1 MLTHNTRPTKGS
13 ATSFSLAARRT
24 IADDIVANLATLK
37 ESNDSAMVLLQKHE
51 DRIAKLEHSTS
62 MAPSLVP
69 ESLERSSS
77 YTQALTSASTLLV
90 PMCDRSRESDKS
102 DSTELRISRAEVLIV
117 DMKTELDRIS
127 KLIEDDE
134 LFAMT
139 QGDDAFHQHTEESQ
153 KEGSD
158 MVSISLDTVGTS
170 DLVELGTASDIPSE
184 LPVVCAPVLP
194 SIEEH
199 VVESGA
205 PADLVGAYTIEEDED
220 DGADATDAQR
230 EFELDQA
237 MAENVSAI
245 SARLDSLH
253 VKQPGELKK
262 KVQEIEASFRLR
274 QLERRRQ
281 RRQNQKALAK

>member
-51 DRIAKLEHSTS
+51 DRIAKLERSTS
-62 MAPSLVP
+62 IPSL
-69 ESLERSSS
+69 E
-77 YTQALTSASTLLV
+77 TSASTLLV
-90 PMCDRSRESDKS
+90 PNQQYHDE
-102 DSTELRISRAEVLIV
+102 RISRAEVLIV

-139 QGDDAFHQHTEESQ
+139 QGDDAFQQPTEESQ

-158 MVSISLDTVGTS
+158 MVSVSLDTVGTS
-170 DLVELGTASDIPSE
+170 DLVELGTASTVPDE
-184 LPVVCAPVLP
+184 LPVVVVVEFARAV
-194 SIEEH
+194 EEH

-205 PADLVGAYTIEEDED
+205 PSDLVGAYTIEEDED